1 METIAVG
8 VDGSEPSERA
18 LRWAIE
24 HASAG
29 DLVRAVY
36 VWQVHR
42 GALPDVVPI
51 SELERI
57 RPEADHFVGA
67 VVDRVVAKF
76 DGPLPGIE
84 QVSYYGHPG
93 RWLVDLSAEVDL
105 VVVGGRGLGG
115 FKGLLLG
122 SVSTYL
128 VHHAHCPV
136 VVIPPDPQADSPA
149 EP

>member
-29 DLVRAVY
+29 DLIRAVY
-36 VWQVHR
+36 VWQVYR
-42 GALPDVVPI
+42 GALPGVVPLE
-51 SELERI
+51 ELKLI
-57 RPEADHFVGA
+57 RPQADHFVRE
-67 VVDRVVAKF
+67 VVDRVVAEF
-76 DGPLPGIE
+76 DDPLPAIE
-84 QVSYYGHPG
+84 RVSYYGHPG
-93 RWLVDLSAEVDL
+93 RWLVDLSTEVDL
-105 VVVGGRGLGG
+105 VVVGGRGQGG

-122 SVSTYL
+122 SVSTYV
-128 VHHAHCPV
+128 VHHARCPV
-136 VVIPPDPQADSPA
+136 VVVPLDPEADSPA